1 MALHHDY
8 QVWPL
13 LARPGTLIS
22 QRVFQ
27 QREKLVKKAGDMA
40 HSQVKGAWGW
50 LPLSVPPALH
60 YPAYR
65 TFWLGLLASVSGYQ
79 MLRFGQFW
87 LVYQLTGSPLPLG
100 YVGLANG
107 IPAICLNLF
116 GGVFADRW
124 DQRRLVIVTQSLTAI
139 FIFVLATLTLLD
151 VVQIWHIL
159 VIAFCAGAVESF
171 DQPARQS
178 LYPHLIDRKVMGS
191 AVALNSCLWQ
201 GTRIVMPAVAGCIIA
216 WVGTAMTFYLAGLG
230 FVIMAAVMYR
240 LRVPPITRQAR
251 GSAAHNIREGL
262 AFIRQNSIFSFL
274 IAMTFFNS
282 FFGMAYITL
291 MPVLAV
297 AILHVGAKGQGLL
310 MGMGGVGALLTT
322 LWLSSRSQVGSKGWL
337 IIGGGVM
344 SGLSIAALGLTSA
357 FVGSFELALVIM
369 FIIGM
374 CNTTYAIS
382 IQSSLQMLVPDHMRG
397 RVMGFYGMTHNLMPL
412 GGMLTSVLAGLIT
425 VPFAIAVG
433 GLAVA
438 AFAIG
443 PAMMNREVRNLG
455 TLLGQGDTA
464 AASGT
469 PRPRP
474 APAPADS

>member
-1 MALHHDY
+1 
-8 QVWPL
+8 
-13 LARPGTLIS
+13 
-22 QRVFQ
+22 
-27 QREKLVKKAGDMA
+27 MA
-40 HSQVKGAWGW
+40 HSRVKGAWRR
-50 LPLSVPPALH
+50 LLLSAPPALH

-65 TFWLGLLASVSGYQ
+65 SFWLGLMASVGGYQ

-87 LVYQLTGSPLPLG
+87 LVYQLTDSPLPLG

-116 GGVFADRW
+116 GGVFADKC
-124 DQRRLVIVTQSLTAI
+124 DQRRLVVITQSLTAI
-139 FIFVLATLTLLD
+139 FIFVLATLTLFH
-151 VVQIWHIL
+151 VVQVWHIL

-178 LYPHLIDRKVMGS
+178 LYPHLIDRKVIGS
-191 AVALNSCLWQ
+191 AVALNSCIWQ
-201 GTRIVMPAVAGCIIA
+201 GTRIIMPAVAGCIIA
-216 WVGTAMTFYLAGLG
+216 WTGTAMTFYLAGLG
-230 FVIMAAVMYR
+230 FVIMATVIYR
-240 LRVPPITRQAR
+240 LRVPPIVHQTR
-251 GSAAHNIREGL
+251 GSAAQNILEGL
-262 AFIRQNSIFSFL
+262 TFIRQNSIFSFL

-282 FFGMAYITL
+282 FFGMAYIIL
-291 MPVLAV
+291 MPVLTV
-297 AILHVGAKGQGLL
+297 SVLHVGAKEQGLL

-344 SGLSIAALGLTSA
+344 SGLSVAALGLTSA
-357 FVGSFELALVIM
+357 FVGSFELTMLIM
-369 FIIGM
+369 FAIGM

-412 GGMLTSVLAGLIT
+412 GGMLTSALAGLIT
-425 VPFAIAVG
+425 VPLAIAAG

-443 PAMMNREVRNLG
+443 PAMANREVRNLG
-455 TLLGQGDTA
+455 TLLGQVDAA
-464 AASGT
+464 AASGL

-474 APAPADS
+474 SPTPADS

>member
-1 MALHHDY
+1 MVYA
-8 QVWPL
+8 W
-13 LARPGTLIS
+13 
-22 QRVFQ
+22 
-27 QREKLVKKAGDMA
+27 
-40 HSQVKGAWGW
+40 VKGTVRR

-65 TFWLGLLASVSGYQ
+65 AFWLGLLASVSGYQ
-79 MLRFGQFW
+79 MFRFGQLW
-87 LVYQLTGSPLPLG
+87 LIYQLTGSPLPLG

-107 IPAICLNLF
+107 VPAVCLNLF
-116 GGVFADRW
+116 GGVFADKF
-124 DQRRLVIVTQSLTAI
+124 DERRLIMATQSRTAS

-151 VVQIWHIL
+151 AVQVWHIV

-178 LYPHLIDRKVMGS
+178 LYPHLIDRQIMGS
-191 AVALNSCLWQ
+191 AVALNSCIWQ
-201 GTRIVMPAVAGCIIA
+201 GTRIIIPAVAGCIIA
-216 WVGTAMTFYLAGLG
+216 WAGTAAAFYLGGLG
-230 FVIMAAVMYR
+230 FLTMATMIYS
-240 LRVPPITRQAR
+240 LRVPPTTRRAR
-251 GSAAHNIREGL
+251 GSAAHDIREGL
-262 AFIRQNSIFSFL
+262 TFIRRNSIFSFL

-310 MGMGGVGALLTT
+310 MGMGGAGALLTT
-322 LWLSSRSQVGSKGWL
+322 LWLSSRSDVGSKGWL

-344 SGLSIAALGLTSA
+344 SGLAVAAFGLTSA
-357 FVGSFELALVIM
+357 FVGSFALALAIM
-369 FIIGM
+369 FVMGI
-374 CNTTYAIS
+374 CNTTYNTS

-397 RVMGFYGMTHNLMPL
+397 RVMGFYGMTHNITPV
-412 GGMLTSVLAGLIT
+412 GGMMASTLADLNT

-443 PAMMNREVRNLG
+443 PAMTNGEVRNLG
-455 TLLGQGDTA
+455 TLLRQVETA
-464 AASGT
+464 PASDT

-474 APAPADS
+474 